1 MPVRYQRGRDG
12 GSVRKLGLEAKVG
25 LYAAAILLVLMWATL
40 RVSDKTSVSY
50 GGYTIKAVFDN
61 ATGLKLKAPIEL
73 AGVKVG
79 VVKDIELLNSRQA
92 EVILALDR
100 GVKLTEGS
108 TAILRTRGF
117 LGETYVEVVPGDP
130 SAAAIAKGGTIEDT
144 MRTGDI
150 NSLVSQFGSIAEDVK
165 HVTSSMKGMVGD
177 NDQYPVNRIIA
188 NLEEFT
194 KAIRD
199 VTVRNEENIDRVAS
213 NLAELTDQ
221 MKVLI
226 ANGKADVE
234 ESMDHL
240 ASITRKIDTGQ
251 GTVGRLVND
260 DETVD
265 KLNEAVDNLN
275 EAMGGFKRLEMEIGY
290 HTEYLTQTKDF
301 KNYVDLALSPTPDKS
316 LLLGVVTDPD
326 PRPAYVQRTT
336 DVTVG
341 GSTTTVTTQSA
352 TVDREK
358 VRFSAQLAKSFYD
371 FRLRG
376 GIIESTGGLGLDY
389 SKGPIG
395 IQFSAF
401 DLSTRFGERPHL
413 KATGDINLTPNIYV
427 TGGADD
433 IISNVGTK
441 PDWFVGAGFR
451 FSDEDM
457 KTLMTASGK
466 SLLK

>member
-1 MPVRYQRGRDG
+1 M
-12 GSVRKLGLEAKVG
+12 RKLGLEAKVG
-25 LYAAAILLVLMWATL
+25 LYAACILLVLVWATL
-40 RVSDKTSVSY
+40 RVSDKTSVSG

-79 VVKDIELLNSRQA
+79 VVKNIELLNSRQA
-92 EVILALDR
+92 EVELSLGN
-100 GVKLTEGS
+100 GVKLTEG
-108 TAILRTRGF
+108 TQAILRTRGF
-117 LGETYVEVVPGDP
+117 LGETYVEIIPGSSD
-130 SAAAIAKGGTIEDT
+130 AQAIAKDGMIEDT
-144 MRTGDI
+144 SRTGDI

-177 NDQYPVNRIIA
+177 NEDYPVNRIIA
-188 NLEEFT
+188 NMEEFT
-194 KAIRD
+194 RAIRD
-199 VTVRNEENIDRVAS
+199 VTVRNEENIDRVAA

-221 MKVLI
+221 MKVMI
-226 ANGKADVE
+226 ANSKANVE
-234 ESMDHL
+234 ESMSNV
-240 ASITRKIDTGQ
+240 ASITRKIDEGQ
-251 GTVGRLVND
+251 GTIGKLVND
-260 DETVD
+260 DETVE

-275 EAMGGFKRLEMEIGY
+275 EAMGGYKRLEMEIGY
-290 HTEYLTQTKDF
+290 HTEYLTQSKDF
-301 KNYVDLALSPTPDKS
+301 KNYVDLALSPTPDKA
-316 LLLGVVTDPD
+316 LLLGIVTDPD

-341 GSTTTVTTQSA
+341 GNTTVVQTQSA

-376 GIIESTGGLGLDY
+376 GIIESTGGFGLDY

-395 IQFSAF
+395 VQFSAF

-413 KATGDINLTPNIYV
+413 KATGDISITPNIYV
-427 TGGADD
+427 SGGADD
-433 IISNVGTK
+433 IINNTGTK

-451 FSDEDM
+451 FADEDI
-457 KTLMTASGK
+457 KSLMSFGGK